1 MKTIEK
7 LALARKQLRLERK
20 RKSIMIS
27 DLLERV
33 YAHQSEVRLARA
45 EAELVPFW
53 IRWVCRKWADLA
65 GWRYF

>member
-7 LALARKQLRLERK
+7 LKRAQRLLRLEKR

-45 EAELVPFW
+45 EAELVPLW